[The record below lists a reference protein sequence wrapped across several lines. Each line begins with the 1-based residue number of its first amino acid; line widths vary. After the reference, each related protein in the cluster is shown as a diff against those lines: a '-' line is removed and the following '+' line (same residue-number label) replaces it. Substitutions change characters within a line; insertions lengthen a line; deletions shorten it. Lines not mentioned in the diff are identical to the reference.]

1 MKKTIYA
8 LGLLLSLLIVPGF
21 AAAESNVTD
30 GAVNSV
36 VNSVVENSTRSQD
49 TRYYCWYYCYWW
61 SWYYYGNRFAVTPSY
76 VTIQAG
82 KEYTFHTT
90 GGYGGIQWSALRG
103 SLSTTSGSE
112 ITYTAAAEAED
123 DTITVTDRMGRTAR
137 IQVKVT
143 SSIGTLSITPSNVN
157 MNPEEKQLFTVQNAQ
172 DEIKWSADGGS
183 FEAKSST
190 QAEYTAPKSSGTYTI
205 TGTDYKTGRTI
216 EATVTI
222 ARQLTVTPTESQIG
236 AATSQTFS
244 VSGGEEPYTWQVL
257 GKGSLDID
265 SGNTVEYTAAKTT
278 GEDKLVVMD
287 NKGASAEVNI
297 TTNSTLLITP
307 ANAVLAPNATKIF
320 SVSGGVGSTRFT
332 ATQGA
337 ITPSGEYTAPA
348 ELGTYTITATD
359 EAENTATV
367 TVSVNNSPIIT
378 PAQAWVDRDG
388 SIKLDVV
395 GGRPPF
401 AWHSTAG
408 TIDVSGSNV
417 EFKAPSESI
426 TASVTVTD
434 NVGQVS
440 KAEVFVDIPLRAT
453 KQTIYAA
460 PGEKVRVATTG
471 GLPPFDWQAGKG
483 EMQDVNTDNA
493 GYNYYTAPKIMG
505 SDVINIRD
513 RKNNT
518 TEVQVYVTE
527 PIQITPNVR
536 YMKREETKS
545 FTVVSGVPPYTAI
558 VRDGDGTLSPDAKS
572 EDGRFTYT
580 AGNVADKDIIIEFSD
595 NSGQTVQAHAYVER
609 QLRLTSTILFV
620 DREDNKKTPEKENTA
635 KFKIIGGTGGYFVS
649 ADAGI
654 AEVDEKTGLGTYTA
668 PSNYGEYTLTVID
681 SSDQTK
687 EFVAKVQRM
696 VPVISPSIVTLAA
709 GETKTFMVTR
719 GVAPYE
725 WTFEGGLLE
734 AQNENKSVVEVAV
747 PETAGE
753 YKVTVE
759 DGAGNKAEATVN
771 VFQPLL
777 ISPNSH
783 PVYVG
788 ENVAVRFDQLGGAGK
803 CDWVLTDLQEVEK
816 ADNYLV
822 VRPRTDV
829 EIGTSY
835 TVTCR
840 DQNGDMASADVIVGN
855 LPADTDTDGEI
866 SDEELQAAIES
877 YFENSPLNGV
887 QINKTELY
895 LTVEANVE
903 NNTLQIQ

>member
-8 LGLLLSLLIVPGF
+8 LSLLMSLLIAPNF
-21 AAAESNVTD
+21 AAATESS
-30 GAVNSV
+30 NSIV
-36 VNSVVENSTRSQD
+36 DNTRSQD

-76 VTIQAG
+76 VTMQAG

-103 SLSTTSGSE
+103 SLSNTGGSE
-112 ITYTAAAEAED
+112 ITYTAAAEAEN
-123 DTITVTDRMGRTAR
+123 DTITVTDRMGRTAT

-143 SSIGTLSITPSNVN
+143 SSIGELSITPSNVN

-216 EATVTI
+216 EATVTV
-222 ARQLTVTPTESQIG
+222 ARQLTVTPTEAQIG
-236 AATSQTFS
+236 AATPQTFS
-244 VSGGEEPYTWQVL
+244 VSGGEEPYTWQVV
-257 GKGSLDID
+257 GKGSLDIE
-265 SGNTVEYTAAKTT
+265 SGNTVEYTAAKSI
-278 GEDKLVVMD
+278 GDDKLVVMD
-287 NKGASAEVNI
+287 NKGVSAEVAI
-297 TTNSTLLITP
+297 TINSTLLITP
-307 ANAVLAPNATKIF
+307 ANAVLPPNGTKLF
-320 SVSGGVGSTRFT
+320 SASGGVGKVRFT
-332 ATQGA
+332 ATQGT
-337 ITPSGEYTAPA
+337 IKETGEYTAPQD
-348 ELGTYTITATD
+348 LGTYKITATD

-367 TVSVNNSPIIT
+367 QVSVNNQPTIT

-388 SIKLDVV
+388 KIKLDVV

-401 AWHSTAG
+401 AWHTTAG
-408 TIDVSGSNV
+408 VIGVEGTNV
-417 EFKAPSESI
+417 EFNAPSESL
-426 TASVTVTD
+426 TATVTVTD
-434 NVGQVS
+434 NGGQMS
-440 KAEVFVDIPLRAT
+440 TAEVFVDIPLFAT
-453 KQTIYAA
+453 KTDIYVDPSETVNLA
-460 PGEKVRVATTG
+460 VTG
-471 GLPPFDWQAGKG
+471 GLPPFDWQVKTG
-483 EMQDVNTDNA
+483 EMETVKTENA
-493 GYNYYTAPKIMG
+493 GYNNYTAPQLKGEDTIT
-505 SDVINIRD
+505 IRD
-513 RKNNT
+513 RKDNQT
-518 TEVQVYVTE
+518 TVNVYIKE
-527 PIQITPNVR
+527 PIKVTPNVR
-536 YMKREETKS
+536 YMKRGETKS

-558 VRDGDGTLSPDAKS
+558 VLDGDGTLSPDTKS
-572 EDGRFTYT
+572 EDGKFTYT
-580 AGNVADKDIIIEFSD
+580 AGNVANKDIIIEFSD
-595 NSGQTVQAHAYVER
+595 KATQTVQAHVYIER
-609 QLRLTSTILFV
+609 NIELSAKTLFV
-620 DREDNKKTPEKENTA
+620 DKEKTEKI
-635 KFKIIGGTGGYFVS
+635 KIIGGTGGYFVS
-649 ADAGI
+649 ADAGF

-668 PSNYGEYTLTVID
+668 PNRYGEYTLTVID
-681 SSDQTK
+681 SSDQTQ
-687 EFVAKVQRM
+687 EIVAKVQRM
-696 VPVISPSIVTLAA
+696 VPVISPSTVTLAA

-725 WTFEGGLLE
+725 WNFQGGLFE
-734 AQNENKSVVEVAV
+734 AQNENKSVIEVAA

-777 ISPNSH
+777 LSPNSH

-816 ADNYLV
+816 ADNHLV

-829 EIGTSY
+829 EIGTTY

-855 LPADTDTDGEI
+855 LPADIDTNGVI
-866 SDEELQAAIES
+866 SDDELQNAINS
-877 YFENSPLNGV
+877 YFENTPLNGV

-895 LTVEANVE
+895 LTVEANIQ
-903 NNTLQIQ
+903 NNTAQIQQ

>member
-21 AAAESNVTD
+21 AAAEENND
-30 GAVNSV
+30 GAVNSL
-36 VNSVVENSTRSQD
+36 VNSVIDNNTRSQE

-76 VTIQAG
+76 VTMQAG

-90 GGYGGIQWSALRG
+90 GGYGGLQWSALRG

-112 ITYTAAAEAED
+112 IVYTAAAEAEN
-123 DTITVTDRMGRTAR
+123 DTITVTDRVGRTAR

-172 DEIKWSADGGS
+172 DEIKWSADGGT
-183 FEAKSST
+183 FEAKSSS

-205 TGTDYKTGRTI
+205 IGTDYKTGRTI
-216 EATVTI
+216 EATVTV
-222 ARQLTVTPTESQIG
+222 ARQLTVTPTEAQIG

-244 VSGGEEPYTWQVL
+244 VQGGEEPYTWQVL

-265 SGNTVEYTAAKTT
+265 SGNSVEYTAAKST
-278 GEDKLVVMD
+278 GDDKLVVMD
-287 NKGASAEVNI
+287 NKGVSAEVAI
-297 TTNSTLLITP
+297 TVNSTLLITP
-307 ANAVLAPNATKIF
+307 ANAVLPPNGTKVF
-320 SVSGGVGSTRFT
+320 SVSGGVGKVRFT
-332 ATQGA
+332 ATQGTFGA
-337 ITPSGEYTAPA
+337 AGEYTAPA
-348 ELGTYTITATD
+348 DLGTYIITATD

-367 TVSVNNSPIIT
+367 TVSVNNSPTVT

-388 SIKLDVV
+388 SIKFDVV

-408 TIDVSGSNV
+408 VIDVSGTNV
-417 EFKAPSESI
+417 TFKAPSESI
-426 TASVTVTD
+426 TASITVTD
-434 NVGQVS
+434 NAGQVS
-440 KAEVFVDIPLRAT
+440 QAEVFVDIPLRAT
-453 KQTIYAA
+453 KQVAYVA
-460 PGEKVRVATTG
+460 PGEKVRVAVTG
-471 GLPPFDWQAGKG
+471 GLPPFDWQAGNG
-483 EMQDVNTDNA
+483 EMDTVNTDTA
-493 GYNYYTAPKIMG
+493 GYNFFTAPKIMG
-505 SDVINIRD
+505 ETVINIRD

-518 TEVQVYVTE
+518 TEVKVYVTE
-527 PIQITPNVR
+527 PIKVTPNVR

-558 VRDGDGTLSPDAKS
+558 VVDGDGTLSPDTKS

-609 QLRLTSTILFV
+609 LLRLTSGTLYA
-620 DREDNKKTPEKENTA
+620 DKGTKDNK
-635 KFKIIGGTGGYFVS
+635 FKVYGGTGGYVVEASSGF
-649 ADAGI
+649 
-654 AEVDEKTGLGTYTA
+654 AEVDPKTGVGTYEA
-668 PSNYGEYTLTVID
+668 PNRYGEYTLTVID

-687 EFVAKVQRM
+687 EFVAKVERM
-696 VPVISPSIVTLAA
+696 VPVISPSTVKMAA

-734 AQNENKSVVEVAV
+734 AQNENKSVIEAAA
-747 PETAGE
+747 PETAGT
-753 YKVTVE
+753 YKLTVE
-759 DGAGNKAEATVN
+759 DNAGNKAEATIE

-788 ENVAVRFDQLGGAGK
+788 ENVAVRFDKLGGAGK
-803 CDWVLTDLQEVEK
+803 CDWVLTDLQEIDK

-822 VRPRTDV
+822 VKPRTDV
-829 EIGTSY
+829 EIGTTYSI
-835 TVTCR
+835 TCR
-840 DQNGDMASADVIVGN
+840 DQNGDMTAADIIVGN
-855 LPADTDTDGEI
+855 LPADINTDSVI
-866 SDEELQAAIES
+866 SDEELQAAIDS
-877 YFENSPLNGV
+877 YFANTPLNGV
-887 QINKTELY
+887 QMNKTNLY
-895 LTVEANVE
+895 ITVEANIA
-903 NNTLQIQ
+903 NNQVQVTQ